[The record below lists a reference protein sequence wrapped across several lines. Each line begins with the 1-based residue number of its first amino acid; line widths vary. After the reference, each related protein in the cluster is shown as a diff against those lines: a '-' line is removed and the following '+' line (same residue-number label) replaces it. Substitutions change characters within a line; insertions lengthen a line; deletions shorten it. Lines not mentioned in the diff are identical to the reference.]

1 MSKKTHTL
9 VATNKLILISSFITA
24 VAVLLV
30 QVLTGMAS
38 TNDWRS
44 LASALIAAPIS
55 VVISDWVATHVFKSP
70 LLARLLYATEGP
82 DLTGVW
88 IGHATRQK
96 ESEQIDQGTPIVL
109 IVMNVIRQPQQI
121 HYAVDLFCVL
131 CHFSDTSATL
141 VKTPNQKW
149 QLRIVYT
156 TVAIHDFARDRMG
169 ESQNSS
175 RQLIYGE
182 TSEQERLD
190 GDFFTRQNRQDV
202 GYGKEAWVKLEN
214 SNLSNQGCE
223 SIVNELQRRAMEE
236 SKVRKTGREPYDVV
250 MRTFNLDPKRIL
262 KVESNGSVVSH
273 VSSSSDPAP

>member
-1 MSKKTHTL
+1 MSRKTHTL

-24 VAVLLV
+24 AAVLLV
-30 QVLTGMAS
+30 QILTGMAS
-38 TNDWRS
+38 ANEWKS
-44 LASALIAAPIS
+44 LASAIIAAPIS
-55 VVISDWVATHVFKSP
+55 VIISDWIATHIFKSP

-96 ESEQIDQGTPIVL
+96 ESEQIDHDTPIVL

-141 VKTPNQKW
+141 VKTPNQGW

-202 GYGKEAWVKLEN
+202 GYGKEAWVKLKN

-236 SKVRKTGREPYDVV
+236 PKVRKKDQEPYDIV
-250 MRTFNLDPKRIL
+250 MATFSLDPRRIL
-262 KVESNGSVVSH
+262 RMESKEPTTSH
-273 VSSSSDPAP
+273 VSSPSEPNL